1 MKYQLHTMKEE
12 VYKETN
18 GFSAIPI
25 PGIRFHPT
33 SVVSTANPAP
43 TVWLVCLLGVFL
55 LLCMGTNAGAQ
66 NFGWAKKIGLG
77 GFDNGQS
84 IATDDEGNV
93 YFTGYA
99 GGNIDFDPGE
109 GIFEMNMNNGRI
121 YICKLNSQGNFVW
134 AKHWGGSTIDEG
146 TSVTLDGFGNVYIT
160 GYFDGTGDFDPGEG
174 NCYLTS
180 AGDYDIFISK
190 LDTSGNFIWAK
201 GLGGNDYEKAL
212 AITPDKEGGVY
223 ITGYFESYMDFDPG
237 PGTFYMG
244 SEGDDDV
251 FVLKLDAS
259 GEFAWARSWGWAAD
273 DRAYAIVVDDEGNVY
288 TTGSFF
294 GPVDFDPGQDTF
306 FLLSLGFG
314 DSFISKLDKSGN
326 FIWAVNF
333 AGTEESRIF
342 SIAADSRGNLY
353 TTGYFKETTDFD
365 PGPDTLMLNS
375 SGRSDGFLC
384 KLDPDGKLVWVN
396 QFGGYEYDIGQSVV
410 LDAYNTVYLT
420 GMFSDTIDFDP
431 GNGTFL
437 LSSFGQVDAFI
448 AVYTPGGNLVWAG
461 NMGGF
466 VDDAGYSVA
475 VDKTGNIYSTGNF
488 DDTTDFDPGAGV
500 CNLISSGSGDIFIHK
515 MIQPGFGV
523 ELFDTGAEVVAY
535 PNPTDG
541 RIVFET
547 FQAPAEA
554 RVILRDIVGQVLV
567 EKSYVSANVFDIF
580 IPGPPGIYLAEIIF
594 SDYRRACFKI
604 IRK

>member
-1 MKYQLHTMKEE
+1 MKEE

-25 PGIRFHPT
+25 PGINFHPT

-43 TVWLVCLLGVFL
+43 TVWLVCLFGVFL
-55 LLCMGTNAGAQ
+55 LLCMGITAGAQ
-66 NFGWAKKIGLG
+66 NFGWAKKIGLA

-93 YFTGYA
+93 YFTGYS
-99 GGNIDFDPGE
+99 GGNVDFDPGE

-134 AKHWGGSTIDEG
+134 AKHWGGGSFVDEG
-146 TSVTLDGFGNVYIT
+146 TSVTLDGYGNVYIT
-160 GYFDGTGDFDPGEG
+160 GFFKGTGDFDPGEG

-180 AGDYDIFISK
+180 AGEYDIFINK

-201 GLGGNDYEKAL
+201 GLGGNDYEKAY

-237 PGTFYMG
+237 PGTFYLG
-244 SEGDDDV
+244 TEGDDDV

-259 GEFAWARSWGWAAD
+259 GEFVWAKSWGWAAE

-294 GPVDFDPGQDTF
+294 GPVDFDPGPDTF
-306 FLLSLGFG
+306 VLFSSGFS

-326 FIWAVNF
+326 LIWARAI
-333 AGTEESRIF
+333 AGTDEQSGY
-342 SIAADSRGNLY
+342 SIAADSRGNVY
-353 TTGYFKETTDFD
+353 TTGFFTETADFD
-365 PGPDTLMLNS
+365 PGPNTLMLNS

-396 QFGGYEYDIGQSVV
+396 QFGGEQHDSGQSVA

-448 AVYTPGGNLVWAG
+448 AVYTPGGNFVWAG

-523 ELFDTGAEVVAY
+523 EMFNTGAEVVAY

-541 RIVFET
+541 RIIFET

-567 EKSYVSANVFDIF
+567 EKNYVSANVFDIF

-594 SDYRRACFKI
+594 RDYRRACFKI
-604 IRK
+604 VRK